1 MSCQTELLEKLDS
14 AISQGNFPDWSL
26 DEDYS
31 ITGAMRVSGYTSSS
45 GLGLVFERV
54 DYTVRQGVIE
64 CVTFCIGTFET
75 EPGILSG
82 KAVNIEVRNSLGEF
96 SVDFGTVKVPS
107 RGREF
112 DVNFERESLVND
124 GYLEP
129 EAQVPTPEA
138 LLFKICDS
146 LPKEWLF
153 CEQNYLKEIFSM
165 GKDAERLFFFEE
177 WQHLTIED
185 VFEKEIKPSD
195 SPDIVAMVEALCSG
209 NATPKFIGTPNTSW
223 REQWKNDE

>member
-14 AISQGNFPDWSL
+14 AINQGNFPDWSL

-54 DYTVRQGVIE
+54 DYTVRQSVVE
-64 CVTFCIGTFET
+64 CITFCIGTFET
-75 EPGILSG
+75 EPGVHSG
-82 KAVNIEVRNSLGEF
+82 EAVNIEVRNSVGEF
-96 SVDFGTVKVPS
+96 SVGFGTVKVPS

-112 DVNFERESLVND
+112 NVDFARESLVND
-124 GYLEP
+124 GYLQP
-129 EAQVPTPEA
+129 EAAAPTPEA

-153 CEQNYLKEIFSM
+153 CEQNSLIEIFSM
-165 GKDAERLFFFEE
+165 GKDAERLFFFDE

-185 VFEKEIKPSD
+185 VFEKEMKPSD
-195 SPDIVAMVEALCSG
+195 SPDLVAMVEALCSG
-209 NATPKFIGTPNTSW
+209 NPTPKLIGTPNTSW
-223 REQWKNDE
+223 RVQCKKGE